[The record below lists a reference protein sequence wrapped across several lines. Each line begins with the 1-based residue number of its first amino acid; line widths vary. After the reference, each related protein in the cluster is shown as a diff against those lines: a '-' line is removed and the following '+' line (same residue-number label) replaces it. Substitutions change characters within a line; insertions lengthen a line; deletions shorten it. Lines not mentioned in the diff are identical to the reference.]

1 MLNLTQKICYIVTPN
16 ELKQLFMDFFQE
28 TYNYKPEFTV
38 HFDTFISLPI
48 VVKMKQSNTASF
60 LKFWNAFQSD
70 ILRLRFKNKHGD
82 EEIELGDKILRMILE
97 KNTDSYL
104 FHRDCSEYVYDN
116 SKVVHI
122 FVKPDASLSLEEED
136 VFQEKVANL
145 QKDMSPFVFSDADFN
160 ILQTEK
166 SKLFETYTSVE
177 SGYFMLSFSYEND
190 QQFFIVIDFEQK
202 EGLHIKI
209 VESGFCPVPEMKQE
223 IQNISKE
230 VEALCREK
238 LKQLA
243 PQMKTEHGTILAPNL
258 PITYF
263 DGLTPIENIVL
274 SLNRIHHLR
283 YEDIADLVGKTSKHI
298 DLTMQRIY
306 MKYNSHKV
314 DQTISK
320 ILPNDRK

>member
-1 MLNLTQKICYIVTPN
+1 MINLTQKTCYSATPN
-16 ELKQLFMDFFQE
+16 ELKKLFMEFFQK
-28 TYNYKPEFTV
+28 TYNYKPEFSV
-38 HFDTFISLPI
+38 HFDTYIWLPI
-48 VVKMKQSNTASF
+48 VVNFKQSNTASF

-70 ILRLRFKNKHGD
+70 ILRLKNKHGD
-82 EEIELGDKILRMILE
+82 EEFELGDKILRMILN
-97 KNTDSYL
+97 KDTDSYL
-104 FHRDCSEYVYDN
+104 FHKECSEYVYDN
-116 SKVVHI
+116 SEVVHI
-122 FVKPDASLSLEEED
+122 FVKPNATLSLEEED
-136 VFQEKVANL
+136 VFQEKLANL
-145 QKDMSPFVFSDADFN
+145 QKDMSPFIFTDADFN

-177 SGYFMLSFSYEND
+177 SGYFILSFSYEND

-209 VESGFCPVPEMKQE
+209 VESGFCPTPEMQKE

-230 VEALCREK
+230 VEALCKEK
-238 LKQLA
+238 LKQHA
-243 PQMKTEHGTILAPNL
+243 PQIKMEHGTILAPNL

-274 SLNRIHHLR
+274 SLNKIHHLG
-283 YEDIADLVGKTSKHI
+283 YENIADLVGKTSKHI

-306 MKYNSHKV
+306 MKYNSHKA
-314 DQTISK
+314 DQTIAK